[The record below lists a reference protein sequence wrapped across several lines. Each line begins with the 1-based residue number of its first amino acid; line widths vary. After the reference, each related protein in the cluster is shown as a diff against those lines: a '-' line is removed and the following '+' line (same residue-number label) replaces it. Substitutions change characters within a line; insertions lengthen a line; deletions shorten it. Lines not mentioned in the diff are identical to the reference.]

1 MLGWLDKVQRRSRAA
16 GFVIAVLYKYLDDQ
30 GGYLAALITYYAFV
44 SLFPLLLLFT
54 TALGVVLAGHPEL
67 QQEVL
72 QSTLRQFPVIGDQLE
87 RPHQLSGGT
96 VGVVV
101 GIAGALYGGMG
112 MGQALRNA
120 MDTAWAVPRNVR
132 PDPIR
137 GRLRSLL
144 LLPVLGSAAIAATVI
159 SAAAHATKGLG
170 VFSAFAVV
178 VASVTVNAAIC
189 LVAFKVTT
197 ARRLSYLDVL
207 PGALVAAVL
216 WQLLQWFGAGYI
228 SHVVKSS
235 SVTNSVF
242 ALVLGMLAFLLLT
255 ANCLVLCAEINV
267 VRVDR
272 LYPRALLVP
281 FTDNVRLTKADR
293 RTYTG
298 RAKAEQA
305 KGFQRIAVSFDRIRR
320 PSSGESESLP
330 AGGQASEVQSPSA
343 AEQETRAQDPH
354 QAR

>member
-1 MLGWLDKVQRRSRAA
+1 MLGWLDKLQRRSRAA
-16 GFVIAVLYKYLDDQ
+16 GFVIAVVYKYLDDQ

-54 TALGVVLAGHPEL
+54 TVLGVVLAGHPGL

-72 QSTLRQFPVIGDQLE
+72 QSTLRQFPVIGNQLE
-87 RPHQLSGGT
+87 EPHQLSGGT

-112 MGQALRNA
+112 VGQSLQNA
-120 MDTAWAVPRNVR
+120 MDTAWAVPRNAR

-159 SAAAHATKGLG
+159 SAGAHVTRGLG
-170 VFSAFAVV
+170 LFSASAVAVV
-178 VASVTVNAAIC
+178 SVAVNAAIC

-197 ARRLSYLDVL
+197 VRSLSYREVL
-207 PGALVAAVL
+207 PGALAAAVL
-216 WQLLQWFGAGYI
+216 WQFLQWFGAGYV
-228 SHVVKSS
+228 SHVVKSTS
-235 SVTNSVF
+235 ATNSVF
-242 ALVLGMLAFLLLT
+242 ALVLGMLAFLFLT
-255 ANCLVLCAEINV
+255 SNCLVLCAEVNV
-267 VRVDR
+267 VYVDR

-281 FTDNVRLTKADR
+281 FTDNVRLTRADR

-298 RAKAEQA
+298 RAKAEKA
-305 KGFQRIAVSFDRIRR
+305 KGFQRIDVSFGQGA
-320 PSSGESESLP
+320 PSTSDER
-330 AGGQASEVQSPSA
+330 A
-343 AEQETRAQDPH
+343 AAHTQDP
-354 QAR
+354 QPNS

>member
-1 MLGWLDKVQRRSRAA
+1 MLGWLDRVQRRSRAA
-16 GFVIAVLYKYLDDQ
+16 GFVIAVVYKYLDDQ

-54 TALGVVLAGHPEL
+54 TALGVVLVGHPAL

-87 RPHQLSGGT
+87 QPHQLSGGT
-96 VGVVV
+96 VGIIV

-112 MGQALRNA
+112 MGQALQNA
-120 MDTAWAVPRNVR
+120 MDTVWAVPRNVR

-159 SAAAHATKGLG
+159 SAGAHVTEGLG
-170 VFSAFAVV
+170 VLSATAVV
-178 VASVTVNAAIC
+178 VASVVANAAIC

-197 ARRLSYLDVL
+197 ARRLSYSDVL

-216 WQLLQWFGAGYI
+216 WQLLQWFGAGYV
-228 SHVVKSS
+228 SHVVKSTS
-235 SVTNSVF
+235 ATNSVF
-242 ALVLGMLAFLLLT
+242 ALVLGLLAFLFLT
-255 ANCLVLCAEINV
+255 SNCLVLCAEINV

-281 FTDNVRLTKADR
+281 FTDNVHLTRADR
-293 RTYTG
+293 RTYAG

-305 KGFQRIAVSFDRIRR
+305 KGFQRIAVSFDRVR
-320 PSSGESESLP
+320 PAMSGESGTAG
-330 AGGQASEVQSPSA
+330 AGGEAP
-343 AEQETRAQDPH
+343 AEDPH
-354 QAR
+354 RTM